1 MKSLQTMH
9 KQEKKPG
16 VFLPTFRLMIQNVP
30 DHTVGKN
37 AAALA
42 YYLLFTLFPM
52 LISLRNLL
60 GLLDLNVTAI
70 TRSLQQLLP

>member
-1 MKSLQTMH
+1 MH
-9 KQEKKPG
+9 KQKKKPG
-16 VFLPTFRLMIQNVP
+16 VFLPTLRLMIQNVP